1 MNDFSCTKIRG
12 LANRNSWVEI
22 DEIICRGETTYQVI
36 YATYDRHN
44 RKHSGMKLA
53 KTKDKARKI
62 FEDKC
67 AQYGIY

>member
-22 DEIICRGETTYQVI
+22 DKIVCRGETTYQVI
-36 YATYDRHN
+36 YAIWDRRN
-44 RKHSGMKLA
+44 RKHSGIKLA
-53 KTKDKARKI
+53 KTEDKARRI